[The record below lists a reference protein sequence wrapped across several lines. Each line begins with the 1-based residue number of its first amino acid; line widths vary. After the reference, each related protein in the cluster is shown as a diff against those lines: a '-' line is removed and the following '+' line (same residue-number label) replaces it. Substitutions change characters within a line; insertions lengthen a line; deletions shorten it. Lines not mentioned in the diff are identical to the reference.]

1 MSRSKLPLLEWQPAC
16 KVLVFPLD
24 ARIGKVRHTA
34 SLLNKKHGED
44 AELYWKQVIA
54 ANRKHLARIGLSSE
68 QQHKQLFGFF
78 NAVQQELNLIAL
90 SGCDGGGAA

>member
-1 MSRSKLPLLEWQPAC
+1 MSENKLTLLDWQPEP

-34 SLLNKKHGED
+34 SLLYKKHGED

-54 ANRKHLARIGLSSE
+54 ANRKHLIRIGLTAE
-68 QQHKQLFGFF
+68 QQHEQLLGFSR
-78 NAVQQELNLIAL
+78 AVQQELNSIATL
-90 SGCDGGGAA
+90 WGGGVA

>member
-1 MSRSKLPLLEWQPAC
+1 MSENKLTLLDWQPEP

-34 SLLNKKHGED
+34 SLLYKKHGED

-54 ANRKHLARIGLSSE
+54 ANRKHLIRIGLTAE
-68 QQHKQLFGFF
+68 QQHEQLSGFSR
-78 NAVQQELNLIAL
+78 AVQQELNSIAAL
-90 SGCDGGGAA
+90 CGGGVA